1 MKFRAEIHVHTV
13 LSPCADVEM
22 IPPFIIQTAQENQID
37 LIAIT
42 DHNATANIPAV
53 IEAAVGS
60 GVTVLPGMELQTKE
74 EVHLLCLFDTSEQA
88 FQLQSIVDQHLPNL
102 ANDAD
107 HFGEQFVVDA
117 TGEFLRREERM
128 LINSTTLNLED
139 AVQHVHKIGGL
150 AIPAHINRRAFGL
163 MEILGFIPPEIPF
176 DAVEVSRHVQVETY
190 QNSQK
195 IPIHQPIIQSGD
207 VHRLDE
213 FLGTLVFEMQTR
225 SISEIRMA
233 LNVVNGRNFRLEKS
247 N

>member
-1 MKFRAEIHVHTV
+1 
-13 LSPCADVEM
+13 
-22 IPPFIIQTAQENQID
+22 
-37 LIAIT
+37 
-42 DHNATANIPAV
+42 
-53 IEAAVGS
+53 
-60 GVTVLPGMELQTKE
+60 MELQTKE

-195 IPIHQPIIQSGD
+195 IPIRQPIIQSGD

>member
-195 IPIHQPIIQSGD
+195 IPIRQPIIQSGD

-213 FLGTLVFEMQTR
+213 FLGTLVFELQTR